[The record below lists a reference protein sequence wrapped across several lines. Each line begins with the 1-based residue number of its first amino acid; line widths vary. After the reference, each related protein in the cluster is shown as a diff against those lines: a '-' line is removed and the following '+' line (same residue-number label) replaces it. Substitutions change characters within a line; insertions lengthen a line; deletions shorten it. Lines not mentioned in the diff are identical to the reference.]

1 MIDYEFLYAFSK
13 DILHLHE
20 SIVWVGITNKFGV
33 LLNVEQRQRGE
44 EQTHF
49 LTEEEQEEYVS
60 NSITR
65 DKKVRFESKIG
76 KQIYAFGRYKKIS
89 RATIPIITDGYYML
103 LIFDLRTTDFDY
115 IIMKKVLPLTEKE
128 RHRFI
133 DVDDSDGR

>member
-20 SIVWVGITNKFGV
+20 SIIWVGITNKFGV

-44 EQTHF
+44 EQAPF
-49 LTEEEQEEYVS
+49 LTDEEQEEYVS

-65 DKKVRFESKIG
+65 DKKVRFESKMG
-76 KQIYAFGRYKKIS
+76 KQIYAFGRYKKLS

-103 LIFDLRTTDFDY
+103 LIFDSKTSDFDEV
-115 IIMKKVLPLTEKE
+115 IIKKIIPLTEKE

-133 DVDDSDGR
+133 VVDDADRG

>member
-13 DILHLHE
+13 DVLNLAE

-33 LLNVEQRQRGE
+33 LLNVEQRQRSP
-44 EQTHF
+44 F

-65 DKKVRFESKIG
+65 DKKIRFESKIG
-76 KQIYAFGRYKKIS
+76 KQIYAFGKYKKLS
-89 RATIPIITDGYYML
+89 RATIPIINDGYYLL
-103 LIFDLRTTDFDY
+103 LIFDTRATEYDDV
-115 IIMKKVLPLTEKE
+115 IMKKVVPLIEKE

-133 DVDDSDGR
+133 VIDDAGGG